1 MTGVVVPRGA
11 AYLNT
16 ESGLSA
22 PGGFLDRLTAAMDNS
37 AQYQGAMTGLGPAL
51 RQSGIPVSAPQGVL
65 SGMLSR
71 LGVGAS
77 GAPANSTPS
86 AANSAPMS
94 PMSAPS
100 GQPAS
105 IGAPASGSG
114 GGFMPVF
121 ANAISSVESG
131 GKYDALGPQTQSGDQ
146 ALGKYQVMASNVG
159 PWSKEVLGQELTP
172 AQFLANPQAQDA
184 VFQGKFGQYLQKTG
198 NPQDA
203 ASMWFTGRPLS
214 QGAGAQDQL
223 GTTGSG
229 YVSKFMAA
237 LPGGGGASGSSGG
250 LPAQAMAYAP
260 GGGGSGDAPMP
271 QATASAPQPSQGATL
286 ASSNMPGTAGQPA
299 GASQPSGS
307 SPAGSASASPGQVL
321 QALMQDPSTRQLG
334 GQLWQGAQQQGGGSG
349 MPGSMTLPAG
359 MTPEALATMIST
371 PQTQAL
377 GLQIWQK
384 GLFPQITS
392 IEPGRAIFRGT
403 QYMGQAP
410 SAPMAAPLDS
420 RIVDPNTGRVI
431 AGASPKLDHAEIGR
445 DAFGQP
451 TYGSFNPQTGTATPF
466 PGGQGSAGGAATD
479 ANGQPLAGDA
489 FLGSLPPAIAGQVKA
504 VADGR
509 IKLPTGVGASN
520 PMAQRLRAAVLQ
532 YDPSFDQAGVD
543 ARFETR
549 ADFAK
554 GDAAKTITA
563 GNTALIHLGELSD
576 RIDALGNADTAIPG
590 NNYFNAVKNSTNST
604 SAAGAPISAFNAIAG
619 KYVEEA
625 TKFYRGSGGTESD
638 INRDIANLNANMSP
652 TQLKAAIQAQIPL
665 IQGKV
670 DAMQSRWKQGMGPQ
684 AGDYPIMSPQAQS
697 VLNRLGPQAQPGAG
711 PASSSLPMAA
721 PAGSG
726 APVPQAPAAAAAGGI
741 TKTVRGVTYT
751 RGPDGHWYGQ

>member
-1 MTGVVVPRGA
+1 MTGVVVPRGS

-16 ESGLSA
+16 DSGLSA
-22 PGGFLDRLTAAMDNS
+22 PGGFLDRLTQAVDNQS
-37 AQYQGAMTGLGPAL
+37 QYAGTLSGLAPTLQAQ
-51 RQSGIPVSAPQGVL
+51 GIPVAAPQGML
-65 SGMLSR
+65 GGLLSR
-71 LGVGAS
+71 LGIG
-77 GAPANSTPS
+77 PQPQTPS
-86 AANSAPMS
+86 MPVASNSAPMS
-94 PMSAPS
+94 PTSAPS

-105 IGAPASGSG
+105 AGAPVSGPA

-172 AQFLANPQAQDA
+172 AQFLASPQAQDA

-203 ASMWFTGRPLS
+203 ASMWFTGRPLA

-223 GTTGSG
+223 GTTGAG

-237 LPGGGGASGSSGG
+237 LPGGGGGAAGG
-250 LPAQAMAYAP
+250 LPPQAMAYAP
-260 GGGGSGDAPMP
+260 SGGDNPMP
-271 QATASAPQPSQGATL
+271 QATASAPQPSQAATI
-286 ASSNMPGTAGQPA
+286 ASSNMPGAAPPA
-299 GASQPSGS
+299 GTPTASATQ
-307 SPAGSASASPGQVL
+307 ASPGQVL
-321 QALMQDPSTRQLG
+321 APLMQNPATRQIG
-334 GQLWQGAQQQGGGSG
+334 SQLWQSAQQQGGGSG
-349 MPGSMTLPAG
+349 MPGAITLPG
-359 MTPEALATMIST
+359 GLTPDALATMIST
-371 PQTQAL
+371 PQTMQM
-377 GLQIWQK
+377 GLAIWQK
-384 GLFPQITS
+384 AMFPQVQAFK
-392 IEPGRAIFRGT
+392 PGDYLVRGT
-403 QYMGQAP
+403 QPMGQVP
-410 SAPMAAPLDS
+410 SAPMDVAPGHQI
-420 RIVDPNTGRVI
+420 RNPNTGATI
-431 AGASPKLDHAEIGR
+431 AAVPPELQHAEIGR
-445 DAFGQP
+445 DAYGQP
-451 TYGSFNPQTGTATPF
+451 TYGSFNPQGGAVAPFQNTG
-466 PGGQGSAGGAATD
+466 GSSGAATGPD
-479 ANGQPLAGDA
+479 GQPLVGDA

-697 VLNRLGPQAQPGAG
+697 VLDRLGPQAQAGTGA
-711 PASSSLPMAA
+711 ASSSLPIAA
-721 PAGSG
+721 PAGGAGG
-726 APVPQAPAAAAAGGI
+726 APPAQAPAAGGI